1 MKEGRDM
8 RTAWKVEDIAR
19 YAHLGDKF
27 SKVGT
32 AKEGDEYD
40 VGTYEM
46 LIVEAVMD
54 KLEAEGRL

>member
-1 MKEGRDM
+1 M